1 VFAGHE
7 SKVQIQQVWNE
18 EDSEDEVLAM
28 VVRTGLRYIAAALQ
42 ALFSTECADH
52 PCSNSVGTMFNLEL
66 FATSVH
72 KHAVLFPLHVLCLPR
87 HLLELFSNT
96 VTKQTLSART

>member
-52 PCSNSVGTMFNLEL
+52 PCSNSDGTTFNLEL

-72 KHAVLFPLHVLCLPR
+72 KHAVLFPLLVLSLPKQ
-87 HLLELFSNT
+87 LPELFSCT
-96 VTKQTLSART
+96 LTK

>member
-1 VFAGHE
+1 MFACYE

-42 ALFSTECADH
+42 APFSTECADH
-52 PCSNSVGTMFNLEL
+52 PCSNILGAMSNLEFL
-66 FATSVH
+66 ATSVH
-72 KHAVLFPLHVLCLPR
+72 KHAVLFSLLVLSLPK
-87 HLLELFSNT
+87 HLPELFSST
-96 VTKQTLSART
+96 LTK